1 METTPSTLISSAL
14 IEDFYLLV
22 KWPYVQDLM
31 DYEWFR
37 AECYLHQAFDD
48 QPYLPLAYFVPI
60 ARILALKQPG

>member
-1 METTPSTLISSAL
+1 MNTELSTLISIAA

-31 DYEWFR
+31 DYAWFQK
-37 AECYLHQAFDD
+37 ECYLHQPFPE
-48 QPYLPLAYFVPI
+48 QEYFPSAYFVPL